1 MVNGL
6 DKCDEYYPIRKTVF
20 LDEQGF
26 AYDKDD
32 IDKISRHVIVYV
44 NNKPVGTARF
54 FKDGDNYHVGR
65 VAVLKEYRN
74 KNIGKEIMAQIVN
87 EIKKEGHYKI
97 ILSSQMHAIPFYS
110 KCGFI
115 RTYKTHLDEDAL
127 HEWMYLTV

>member
-1 MVNGL
+1 MKKIIVVNGL
-6 DKCDEYYPIRKTVF
+6 DKCEEYYYIRKTVF

-26 AYDKDD
+26 AYDKDE
-32 IDKISRHVIVYV
+32 IDKIGKHIIVYID
-44 NNKPVGTARF
+44 NKAVGTARF

-65 VAVLKEYRN
+65 VAVLKEYRSQ
-74 KNIGKEIMAQIVN
+74 NIGKEIMDKIVD

-97 ILSSQMHAIPFYS
+97 ILSSQMHAIPFYC

-127 HEWMYLTV
+127 HEW